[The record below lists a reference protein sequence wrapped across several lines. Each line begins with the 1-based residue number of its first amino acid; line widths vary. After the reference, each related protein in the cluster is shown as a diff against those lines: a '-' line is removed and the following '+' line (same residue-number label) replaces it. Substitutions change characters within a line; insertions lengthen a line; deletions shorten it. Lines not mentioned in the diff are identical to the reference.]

1 MANAISYIGATIG
14 CVVGVPAT
22 VDSTGFGALVYT
34 TIGKIASWGE
44 MGDTSADTTVDLLDG
59 RIEHVNG
66 AKDGGVISF
75 TIRAD
80 ADDLGQPILKAQSN
94 GNNEVSFRIVDPDG
108 RISYVYGKVA
118 NVRDTER
125 TSSNYKGFTGEVRVN
140 SPTIRV

>member
-22 VDSTGFGALVYT
+22 VDSTGFGALTYT
-34 TIGKIASWGE
+34 TIGKIASFGE
-44 MGDTSADTTVDLLDG
+44 VGDTAADTTVDLLDG

-66 AKDGGVISF
+66 AKDGGAVPF

-108 RISYVYGKVA
+108 RISYFYGKVA